1 MGLIIS
7 VAPCRPNLLLL
18 LFFLPPFLPLAF
30 PSSLHKYLV
39 SIYYVLGLVLASVP
53 VIMNKT
59 VYIILSIEWKDR
71 YSTRICTNIF
81 VSDYTLYNTNNR

>member
-1 MGLIIS
+1 MALIIS

-18 LFFLPPFLPLAF
+18 LFLLPPSLPLAF

-71 YSTRICTNIF
+71 Y
-81 VSDYTLYNTNNR
+81 